1 MLNRFP
7 YDYAIGSLHYVGD
20 DFVFDSKLLWRKGA
34 DEFMRSYFREL
45 GEMTR
50 EPQFEILGH
59 LDVPVRNGKSVWG
72 SYDPGRYE
80 DLVRIVLQN
89 CIRHGIALD
98 VNSGGFRR
106 PANNLMP
113 DMQILQWYREM
124 GGQYLTLGSDAHSP
138 GEVGLHLE
146 RAIQSIRESGFKFIM
161 RYSQRQPQPMAL
173 E

>member
-1 MLNRFP
+1 
-7 YDYAIGSLHYVGD
+7 
-20 DFVFDSKLLWRKGA
+20 
-34 DEFMRSYFREL
+34 
-45 GEMTR
+45 
-50 EPQFEILGH
+50 
-59 LDVPVRNGKSVWG
+59 VRNGKSVWG

-80 DLVRIVLQN
+80 DLIRVVLQN
-89 CIRHGIALD
+89 CIQHGIALD

-106 PANNLMP
+106 PTKNLMP

-146 RAIQSIRESGFKFIM
+146 QAIKSIRESGFKFLT
-161 RYSQRQPQPMAL
+161 RYSMRRPLPLIL